1 MDANKEKFHFMEI
14 QEGDDGECI
23 LILKDD
29 NSKELQYVDTCYNE
43 EYPEEIINI
52 TSDKTCQECQ
62 TESCDYNLNTF
73 LFMNIPIIFCSQPA
87 PCVASTQCNIPLK
100 ADACVGTD
108 SSDPYCTENFQERE
122 KRSDEDETE
131 ALDGHCEKSLV
142 EKEIL
147 SPRKKGMLRTTG
159 TENRGSEIIIS
170 RRGRPRKHMKKG
182 ATFKYKRKVRKIHP
196 KTKKD
201 VETGSNVHSESV
213 PSKSR
218 EGRRIIKKIDAD
230 FEYEFGDSEEE
241 LEIKL
246 EADDDND
253 KDWKEGSE
261 GVSDIDDDQKE
272 AIEKGLKELGNMES
286 RVVEFREEDDEN
298 LDQLLRSKEDGNQ
311 LDFFS
316 NQKASGDDSV
326 SVIKKELDE
335 DIDYKSF
342 IDAVVWKSDIAGD
355 NDLYCNEETGLID
368 GKQIQ
373 TVGVDEL
380 DHDQSEKLSERIK
393 KYMETSRKK
402 YHQERVI
409 KSDGKKVF
417 KCLKCNKEFAKRLL
431 LTEHRKVHSRKL
443 RVYNCNHCGKV
454 FHEAR
459 KYFSHL
465 SLHERMFECNSCGR
479 KFSLL
484 ANLKK
489 HIVLHHDAK
498 KKVCEVCGMQFSSDN
513 ELTEHQQ
520 SQHSEDI
527 VSSYIAKCKYCNR
540 EYRREE
546 AYIQHMNRAPY
557 NCSTCNK
564 SCGCEFE
571 LKKHIRYEHGHCVC
585 EFCGKSFK
593 NNSILNHIKVMHK
606 EAPVQCLH
614 CPKKFVYR
622 SRMLAHIDS
631 CHNAEKK
638 YKCNQCSYSAKTANS
653 LNLHRRRCHL
663 DPKELKWYE
672 CDICNKKFYLP
683 SKLTVHYR
691 AHTGEKPFSCQTCG
705 KTFACKYNK
714 KEHERAVHGE
724 RIEVKNQDGSTLVQ
738 MVKHRR
744 APRATGRRCDICS
757 IDFSSTAAIIEHMKK
772 VHTLQSTESMDENSK
787 VKVSVK
793 YEPQE
798 ESGDKCL
805 EYEVIAN
812 AGDVIL
818 SDSSSMMNIRADE
831 IPQNATVV
839 EIDGVEYQVVRQ

>member
-1 MDANKEKFHFMEI
+1 MDPIKDKFHFIELE
-14 QEGDDGECI
+14 EGDNGECI
-23 LILKDD
+23 LILKNDG
-29 NSKELQYVDTCYNE
+29 NKELQYMDSCYNDD
-43 EYPEEIINI
+43 YAEEIINI
-52 TSDKTCQECQ
+52 TNDKTCQECQ
-62 TESCDYNLNTF
+62 TDSWDCSISTV
-73 LFMNIPIIFCSQPA
+73 LFVNIPVLFCSQPA
-87 PCVASTQCNIPLK
+87 PCVASTQCNIPYK
-100 ADACVGTD
+100 VDACVGTSGSD
-108 SSDPYCTENFQERE
+108 SYCTPKFQEGDQNYD
-122 KRSDEDETE
+122 KDIAK
-131 ALDGHCEKSLV
+131 ALDGKCEKA
-142 EKEIL
+142 IL
-147 SPRKKGMLRTTG
+147 KKGTLLPTDRTRDPDTAVP
-159 TENRGSEIIIS
+159 
-170 RRGRPRKHMKKG
+170 RRGRPRKLIQKG
-182 ATFKYKRKVRKIHP
+182 VTFKYKRKVRRIPP
-196 KTKKD
+196 KTRKD
-201 VETGSNVHSESV
+201 VGVESSMISEKT
-213 PSKSR
+213 PSKFR
-218 EGRRIIKKIDAD
+218 EGRRRIKKKDAD
-230 FEYEFGDSEEE
+230 FEYDFGDSEEE

-246 EADDDND
+246 EVDDDND

-261 GVSDIDDDQKE
+261 GEEEEADDKDM
-272 AIEKGLKELGNMES
+272 KELGSMET
-286 RVVEFREEDDEN
+286 RVGEEFREEDDEN
-298 LDQLLRSKEDGNQ
+298 LDQLWRSKDDGNQ

-316 NQKASGDDSV
+316 GQKDSGQDPG
-326 SVIKKELDE
+326 SVIKKGELDE

-342 IDAVVWKSDIAGD
+342 IDAVVWKPEMTGDTELYSNAEEAG
-355 NDLYCNEETGLID
+355 LLD

-380 DHDQSEKLSERIK
+380 DCEKSEKLSERIK
-393 KYMETSRKK
+393 KYVENSRKK

-409 KSDGKKVF
+409 NSDGKKVF

-431 LTEHRKVHSRKL
+431 LTEHRKVHSRKF
-443 RVYNCNHCGKV
+443 RIYNCNHCGKV

-465 SLHERMFECNSCGR
+465 SFHERMFECSSCGR

-489 HIVLHHDAK
+489 HIVTHHDAK
-498 KKVCEVCGMQFSSDN
+498 GKVCEVCGMQFA
-513 ELTEHQQ
+513 
-520 SQHSEDI
+520 SEDELRGHHHFQHGEDN
-527 VSSYIAKCKYCNR
+527 VSTYIAKCEHCNR

-546 AYIQHMNRAPY
+546 AYVQHMSCAPY
-557 NCSTCNK
+557 NCPTCNK

-663 DPKELKWYE
+663 DPKKLKWYE
-672 CDICNKKFYLP
+672 CDICNRKFYLP

-724 RIEVKNQDGSTLVQ
+724 RIEVKNPDGSTLVQ

-744 APRATGRRCDICS
+744 APRATGRRCDLCA
-757 IDFSSTAAIIEHMKK
+757 IDFPSTTAVVEHMKK
-772 VHTLQSTESMDENSK
+772 VHTPQSTESIEETSE

-798 ESGDKCL
+798 GAADKCL
-805 EYEVIAN
+805 EYEVIGN

-831 IPQNATVV
+831 IPENATLV